1 MKEPIRETAEKQ
13 VPRATLALSD
23 IGIADRDLR
32 VEMFT
37 LCDGATEQEGRIS
50 LVGTYESIYAAGFP
64 CVLPQ
69 VTVVLRVRFWPQDG
83 GLHAFRL
90 VLTSPDGKSL
100 GVLLDAMASIQSF
113 NDDRSTACNLIARLQ
128 NVQIEAPGE
137 HTFDFYIDDK
147 MEGRLPVNICPMARP

>member
-1 MKEPIRETAEKQ
+1 MKDPIRETSQ
-13 VPRATLALSD
+13 VPQAAFALND

-50 LVGTYESIYAAGFP
+50 LVGTYESISAASFP

-69 VTVVLRVRFWPQDG
+69 LTVVLRARFWPQDG
-83 GLHAFRL
+83 RLHAFRL

-100 GVLLDAMASIQSF
+100 GVLLDSMASMQSF
-113 NDDRSTACNLIARLQ
+113 NEDRSTSCNLIARVQ
-128 NVQIEAPGE
+128 NVEIEAAGE
-137 HTFDFYIDDK
+137 HVLDFYIDDK
-147 MEGRLPVNICPMARP
+147 IAGRLPFSIYPMVRS